1 MRFLPEHVKW
11 VNLVIL
17 MNMNKSEL
25 NNYARYSNIA
35 IQMGVVIVGGVLGG
49 HYLDVWIGW
58 KFPVLTLFLSFFS
71 VALAMY
77 LVIKGLNTPK
87 HEK

>member
-1 MRFLPEHVKW
+1 
-11 VNLVIL
+11 
-17 MNMNKSEL
+17 MNKSEPKKSEP
-25 NNYARYSNIA
+25 NNYARYSSIA